1 MRDQVSLFCGP
12 ISLPRTRQFNE
23 TLLADMFTSGHFET
37 PDLFNDRRSA
47 TLHVTHVLRDHTAR
61 SPVEGIMLDP
71 KGRCSKISDFR
82 SPSVAHLRD
91 VSLVSWVRK
100 ERRGWCR

>member
-1 MRDQVSLFCGP
+1 MSK
-12 ISLPRTRQFNE
+12 
-23 TLLADMFTSGHFET
+23 LLIYSI
-37 PDLFNDRRSA
+37 DRRSA

-100 ERRGWCR
+100 ERRGWWVPLNRRGRVVW